1 MTDSPPLDL
10 RSLIGYRFEPIQ
22 FTHTARDA
30 ILYALGIGCPAD
42 QRELRFVYEQSDDG
56 FAVFPTFAVIYP
68 SQMIDLILANRVPG
82 LTFDPMMLLHG
93 EQLTRIDHP
102 LPYSGTIISEPTITA
117 VYDKGK
123 GALIVVESPSFDQ
136 DRQQI
141 AFNRYSFFIR
151 GLGGFGGERG
161 SSDNAITP
169 PDRAPDAVI
178 RQSVGANQ
186 ALIYRLS
193 GDLNPLH
200 ADPQMAARAGFDQ
213 PILHG
218 LSTFGYAA
226 RHALMAF
233 GECDPAR
240 FRQISVRFTRHVF
253 PGETLVTDM
262 WDAGGG
268 QIILQVKAE
277 ERGEV
282 VISSAAVKLMDEPLH
297 L

>member
-1 MTDSPPLDL
+1 MTDSPPHDL

-30 ILYALGIGCPAD
+30 ILYALGIGCPID
-42 QRELRFVYEQSDDG
+42 ERELRFVYEQSADG
-56 FAVFPTFAVIYP
+56 FAVFPTFAVIYA

-82 LTFDPMMLLHG
+82 LVFDPMMLLHG
-93 EQLTRIDHP
+93 EQLTRIDRP
-102 LPYSGTIISEPTITA
+102 LPYSGTITSEPVIAA

-123 GALIVVESPSFDQ
+123 GALIIVESPSFDENG
-136 DRQQI
+136 QQI

-161 SSDNAITP
+161 SSGDAVTP
-169 PDRAPDAVI
+169 PDRAPDAAI

-200 ADPQMAARAGFDQ
+200 ADPRMAARAGFDQ

-218 LSTFGYAA
+218 LCTFGYAA

-233 GECDPAR
+233 GACDPAR
-240 FRQISVRFTRHVF
+240 FSQISVRFTKHVF
-253 PGETLVTDM
+253 PGETLVTEM

-268 QIILQVKAE
+268 QIILQVRVE
-277 ERGEV
+277 ERGEI
-282 VISSAAVKLMDEPLH
+282 VISNAAVQLNP
-297 L
+297 

>member
-1 MTDSPPLDL
+1 MTDLPPHDL
-10 RSLIGYRFEPIQ
+10 RSLIGYRFEPIR

-30 ILYALGIGCPAD
+30 ILYALGIGCPIDA
-42 QRELRFVYEQSDDG
+42 RELRFVYEQSADG

-93 EQLTRIDHP
+93 EQMTRVNHP
-102 LPYSGTIISEPTITA
+102 LPYSGTITSEPTITA

-123 GALIVVESPSFDQ
+123 GALIVVESPSFDENG
-136 DRQQI
+136 RQI
-141 AFNRYSFFIR
+141 AFNRSSFFIR

-161 SSDNAITP
+161 AGSDTHTP

-178 RQSVGANQ
+178 RQAVGANQ

-218 LSTFGYAA
+218 LCTFGYAA
-226 RHALMAF
+226 RHALTAF
-233 GECDPAR
+233 GGCDPAR
-240 FRQISVRFTRHVF
+240 FGQISARFTRHVF

-262 WDAGGG
+262 WDAGSG
-268 QIILQVKAE
+268 QIILQVRAE

-282 VISSAAVKLMDEPLH
+282 VISSAAVQLQP
-297 L
+297 